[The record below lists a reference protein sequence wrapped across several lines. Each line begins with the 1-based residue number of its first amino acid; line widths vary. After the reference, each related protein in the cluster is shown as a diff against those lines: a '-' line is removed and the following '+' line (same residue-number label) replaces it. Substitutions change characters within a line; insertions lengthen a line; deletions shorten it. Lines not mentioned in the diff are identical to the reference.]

1 MHDAGRCGLVKQRRL
16 VFVQLAKD
24 CPHECLADEAALV
37 LDAVL
42 RAETIQHLLLAGVQE
57 NGDSIF
63 ARGLHQGLEI
73 KSELGAEGKEVPSCF
88 SLEAGSLYGLCS
100 NYLRLLKLSIEDCAD
115 RGLGIELAP
124 IT

>member
-1 MHDAGRCGLVKQRRL
+1 MLIKKCRL

-24 CPHECLADEAALV
+24 CPHEGLADESALV

-73 KSELGAEGKEVPSCF
+73 KSELGAEGKEVSSWF

-100 NYLRLLKLSIEDCAD
+100 NYLRLLKLSIEDCAY

>member
-1 MHDAGRCGLVKQRRL
+1 MLIKKCRL
-16 VFVQLAKD
+16 IFVQLAKD
-24 CPHECLADEAALV
+24 CPHEGLADESALV

-42 RAETIQHLLLAGVQE
+42 RAETVQHLLLAGVQE

-63 ARGLHQGLEI
+63 ARGLHRGLEI
-73 KSELGAEGKEVPSCF
+73 KSELGAEGKEVSSCF

-100 NYLRLLKLSIEDCAD
+100 NYLRLLKLSIEDCTD